1 MATGGI
7 QLIDTFNYSGK
18 KFLDLRQGCDTLAE
32 LKSTPETGIPDGF
45 TKYCAETGC
54 WYEYNSGNEEW
65 DDSGRWRKASPIS
78 ESLSEEYIFAIVDT
92 DDILL
97 FGIRHDG
104 EVVCN
109 KGMSDE
115 VRMRFKELECVRPMR
130 DENYLFAITD
140 KDGNLLLGITYKGEV
155 VYSKGIPDEVKE
167 QLDKI
172 GGRLDSLENLGLQV
186 MSDENYAFA
195 ITDASDTLLFGI
207 THKGAVVYDKGIPGE
222 VKARLGELEGI
233 RVMRD
238 RNYVFA
244 LTDKADNVLVGVLH
258 DGEVV
263 IPKGVVRV
271 VTWEEYESMGH
282 TPGTLYIIEGK
293 GGRTEGAFINGRA
306 VTAGEEYAFMRDANL
321 LVYHGRM
328 HVLPKIWI
336 DHAEMRLMVEYP
348 SGYSGPLF
356 VAEDGMLFLI

>member
-92 DDILL
+92 DD
-97 FGIRHDG
+97 
-104 EVVCN
+104 
-109 KGMSDE
+109 
-115 VRMRFKELECVRPMR
+115 
-130 DENYLFAITD
+130 
-140 KDGNLLLGITYKGEV
+140 
-155 VYSKGIPDEVKE
+155 
-167 QLDKI
+167 
-172 GGRLDSLENLGLQV
+172 
-186 MSDENYAFA
+186 
-195 ITDASDTLLFGI
+195 TLLFGI

-244 LTDKADNVLVGVLH
+244 LTDKDDNVLVGVLH